1 MTTEKTE
8 TNTEQ
13 RFENMVTIL
22 IASVAIWVAITAYF
36 QNYASNISDQ
46 ARRRAQQYAIEAT
59 KKEVN
64 GTIQF
69 SYDWQGAFQTWRELS
84 WQITAADQNGDTKA
98 VERYTQLQERIAPLS
113 KMLGPQYFDPAF
125 GWPESYKY
133 EAESYLVEATRLSET
148 YLAES
153 ELGNFTDNVAD
164 SMIVQITLLTVSLS
178 LYGLSMALK
187 GRVRWLFIIV
197 GSGIVGFCM
206 LWLGWSLL
214 NLLIR
219 PEVDKEAIA
228 AYADGV
234 GLVYQGR
241 YEESVDKFTLAI
253 EENPYYAKA
262 YYERGLS
269 YYELGDLQTAI
280 NEMEEAR
287 YQGMEDDVSLNWNL
301 GWTYYLAGQYDKAIE
316 TNERVLVDHPEV
328 LGIRMNQA
336 ISYLSKGDFE
346 NSQAQYDLL
355 IQEAQKQVN
364 DARSQG
370 AEPSASLWF
379 YMDAGALDLQNLIDQ
394 LDNNPKAW
402 TQAPQASAV
411 TGDHAAIREFA
422 LAQMKR
428 LKEATV
434 ALEYTGQLPTSQ
446 DVMQVQPF
454 VIGQITGK
462 DDQGFITGFEPVNDN
477 VIPFGEDSF
486 TIEFTYSG
494 TPPKQ
499 MLWKVY
505 VNGYEDQSLRIVST
519 EDISDGT
526 TWYKTFGYNYTNVF
540 ILTEG
545 EYTVE
550 LYADNTL
557 VQRGTFYVKE

>member
-1 MTTEKTE
+1 MKTE
-8 TNTEQ
+8 NTSEQ

-64 GTIQF
+64 GAIQF

-84 WQITAADQNGDTKA
+84 WQITAAEQNGDTNA

-113 KMLGPQYFDPAF
+113 KMLGSQYFDPEV

-197 GSGIVGFCM
+197 GSGIVAFCS

-214 NLLIR
+214 NLFIR
-219 PEVDKEAIA
+219 PEVDQEAIA
-228 AYADGV
+228 AYSEGV
-234 GLVYQGR
+234 GLVYQGK
-241 YEESVDKFTLAI
+241 YDESIDKFSLAI
-253 EENPYYAKA
+253 QENPYYAKA
-262 YYERGLS
+262 YYQRGLS
-269 YYELGDLQTAI
+269 YYELGDLSTAI
-280 NEMEEAR
+280 SEIEAARNE
-287 YQGMEDDVSLNWNL
+287 GMQDDVSLNWNL
-301 GWTYYLAGQYDKAIE
+301 GWIYYLSGEYDKAIE
-316 TNERVLVDHPEV
+316 ANERILTEHPEV
-328 LGIRMNQA
+328 LGMRMNQA

-364 DARSQG
+364 EARTQG
-370 AEPSASLWF
+370 TEPSASLWF

-402 TQAPQASAV
+402 TVAPAANAV
-411 TGDHAAIREFA
+411 TGDHAAIREFS
-422 LAQMKR
+422 LEQMKR
-428 LKEATV
+428 LKESTV
-434 ALEYTGQLPTSQ
+434 ALEYTGQLPGAQS
-446 DVMQVQPF
+446 DMKVEPF
-454 VIGQITGK
+454 VFGQITGT
-462 DDQGFITGFEPVNDN
+462 DADGFITGFEPINSK

-486 TIEFTYSG
+486 TVEFTYSG

-519 EDISDGT
+519 EDISGGT

-540 ILTEG
+540 ILTAG

-550 LYADNTL
+550 LYADNIL
-557 VQRGTFYVKE
+557 VQSGTFHVQE

>member
-1 MTTEKTE
+1 MKTE
-8 TNTEQ
+8 NNAEQ

-59 KKEVN
+59 KTEVN

-84 WQITAADQNGDTKA
+84 WQITAAEQNGDTKA
-98 VERYTQLQERIAPLS
+98 VERYQELQARIAPLS
-113 KMLGPQYFDPAF
+113 KMLAPEYFDPSV

-133 EAESYLVEATRLSET
+133 EAESYLVESTRLSET

-164 SMIVQITLLTVSLS
+164 SLIVQITLLTVSLS

-197 GSGIVGFCM
+197 GSSIVALCF

-214 NLLIR
+214 ELLIR
-219 PEVDKEAIA
+219 PEVNQDAIT
-228 AYADGV
+228 AYAEGV
-234 GLVYQGR
+234 GLAYQGK
-241 YEESVDKFTLAI
+241 YEESIDKFSQAI
-253 EENPYYAKA
+253 EKNQYYAKA

-280 NEMEEAR
+280 SEMEKAR
-287 YQGMEDDVSLNWNL
+287 SEGMQNDISLNWNL

-316 TNERVLVDHPEV
+316 VNEPVLNENPDV
-328 LGIRMNQA
+328 LGMRMNQA

-355 IQEAQKQVN
+355 IQEAQRQVN
-364 DARSQG
+364 EARAQG
-370 AEPSASLWF
+370 TEPSASLWF
-379 YMDAGALDLQNLIDQ
+379 YMDAGALDLQNLVDQ
-394 LDNNPKAW
+394 LDNNPKDW
-402 TQAPQASAV
+402 TQAPEANLI
-411 TGDHAAIREFA
+411 TGDHAAIRDFA
-422 LAQMKR
+422 LSQMKR
-428 LKEATV
+428 LKESTV
-434 ALEYTGQLPTSQ
+434 ALEYTGQLPNAQ
-446 DVMQVQPF
+446 NAIQVKPF
-454 VIGQITGK
+454 VFGQVTGT
-462 DDQGFITGFEPVNDN
+462 DAQGFITGFEPASNN
-477 VIPFGEDSF
+477 IIPYGEDSF
-486 TIEFTYSG
+486 TLEFTYSG

-519 EDISDGT
+519 DDISAGD
-526 TWYKTFGYNYTNVF
+526 TWYKTFGYSYTNIF
-540 ILTEG
+540 ILSPG

-550 LYADNTL
+550 LYADNIL
-557 VQRGTFYVKE
+557 AQRGTFYVQE